1 MLTKEEIEKI
11 AKQKYP
17 EKWESHYPTH
27 MADDGWT
34 DENAEKRRAF
44 IEGVM
49 LGLSVG
55 RRYLENDID
64 INIYK

>member
-27 MADDGWT
+27 MGDDGWT
-34 DENAEKRRAF
+34 DENVGKRHTF
-44 IEGVM
+44 IEGVI

-55 RRYLENDID
+55 ERY
-64 INIYK
+64 

>member
-17 EKWESHYPTH
+17 EKWESHYLED
-27 MADDGWT
+27 MDDYGWA
-34 DENAEKRRAF
+34 DENETKRTAF

-55 RRYLENDID
+55 KKY
-64 INIYK
+64 

>member
-17 EKWESHYPTH
+17 ESWKSHYPKH

-34 DENAEKRRAF
+34 DENEAKRSAF

-55 RRYLENDID
+55 K
-64 INIYK
+64 INY

>member
-17 EKWESHYPTH
+17 EKWESHYLED
-27 MADDGWT
+27 MADDVWT
-34 DENAEKRRAF
+34 DENEAKRFAF

-55 RRYLENDID
+55 KRNY
-64 INIYK
+64 